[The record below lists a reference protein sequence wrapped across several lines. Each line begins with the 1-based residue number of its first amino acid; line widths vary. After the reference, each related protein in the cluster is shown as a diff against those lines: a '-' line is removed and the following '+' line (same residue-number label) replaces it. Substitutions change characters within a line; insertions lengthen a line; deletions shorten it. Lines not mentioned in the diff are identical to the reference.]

1 MSTIEHVVGREIL
14 DSRGNTTVEVEVP
27 RTGAKRKNF
36 ELTDLGKRYLKRIEA
51 ELLV

>member
-1 MSTIEHVVGREIL
+1 MRRLASSGVL
-14 DSRGNTTVEVEVP
+14 ATVEVEVP